1 MTQSLNS
8 RNLHRVIA
16 KIMFYV
22 YNIMDFVSFY
32 TQNIMNVYP
41 KTLGKE
47 NSRLF
52 TALASRGQIVF
63 SIEEAQ
69 KISGKNYPAT
79 QQALRRLTKAGWLV
93 KLGAGRYAIVLP
105 SAGGDAVAEANR
117 LVIARELV
125 GDALYYVSHDSAL
138 EVHNMLT
145 RPVTNVTI
153 STPRRLKS
161 RTVLNVP
168 YRFVTTKPE
177 DMWGYDLVWVSSE
190 EQVQVSDL
198 ERTIL
203 DGLARPDLCAG
214 VSEVVT
220 GLLIRKDDLDWKK
233 MVEYSKRL
241 QNQAVAKR
249 LGYLL
254 EFYNLGTP
262 GILTNLQELVGSSY
276 ALLDPFLP
284 EEGRYLARWR
294 LRLNMDTEIL
304 KGIAST

>member
-1 MTQSLNS
+1 
-8 RNLHRVIA
+8 
-16 KIMFYV
+16 MFYV
-22 YNIMDFVSFY
+22 YNITEFVILY
-32 TQNIMNVYP
+32 TQNIMTIYP
-41 KTLGKE
+41 KTLGRE

-52 TALASRGQIVF
+52 TALASLGRTVF

-79 QQALRRLTKAGWLV
+79 QQALLRLTKAGWLV
-93 KLGAGRYAIVLP
+93 SLGTGKYAIVLP
-105 SAGGDAVAEANR
+105 SAGDDAVPAANR

-125 GDALYYVSHDSAL
+125 GDVPYYISHDSAL
-138 EVHNMLT
+138 EIHNMLT
-145 RPVTNVTI
+145 RPITTVTI

-161 RTVLNVP
+161 RTVFNVP
-168 YRFVTTKPE
+168 YRFITTQPK
-177 DMWGYDLVWVSSE
+177 DMWGYTPVWTSAE
-190 EQVQVSDL
+190 DQVQVSDP

-214 VSEVVT
+214 ISEVAT

-233 MVEYSKRL
+233 LAEYAQQLGS
-241 QNQAVAKR
+241 QAVVKR

-254 EFYNLGTP
+254 DFYSLAP
-262 GILTNLQELVGSSY
+262 SEVLSRLQGQIGPSY

-284 EEGRYLARWR
+284 KSGQFLSRWR
-294 LRLNMDTEIL
+294 LQLNIDIETL

>member
-1 MTQSLNS
+1 
-8 RNLHRVIA
+8 VIA

-22 YNIMDFVSFY
+22 YIIMDFVLFH
-32 TQNIMNVYP
+32 TQNIMNVFP

-47 NSRLF
+47 NSRLS

-69 KISGKNYPAT
+69 KIGGKSYPAT
-79 QQALRRLTKAGWLV
+79 QQALLRLTKAGWLV
-93 KLGAGRYAIVLP
+93 KLGAGQYAIVLP
-105 SAGGDAVAEANR
+105 SAGGEAVAEANR
-117 LVIARELV
+117 LVIARGLV
-125 GDALYYVSHDSAL
+125 GDALYYISHDSAL

-198 ERTIL
+198 GRTIL
-203 DGLARPDLCAG
+203 DGLARPDQCAG

-220 GLLIRKDDLDWKK
+220 IH
-233 MVEYSKRL
+233 
-241 QNQAVAKR
+241 
-249 LGYLL
+249 
-254 EFYNLGTP
+254 TP
-262 GILTNLQELVGSSY
+262 AFRVHGIINVIIPRNY
-276 ALLDPFLP
+276 
-284 EEGRYLARWR
+284 RH
-294 LRLNMDTEIL
+294 I
-304 KGIAST
+304 